1 MYEIL
6 RRSPEQPWARPELAS
21 PAMLDASPA
30 GGAIVLRLRENRS
43 HLTEPARQ
51 CFAVLVAAMMALAI
65 LPALEGYWMVPA
77 YCLATMAALTFAL
90 ERHAKSKPK
99 CESLEFAEGR
109 IRHRDDGGLAT
120 ELPVL
125 FTRLHA
131 DEATRTSLRLFL
143 KHRDRSVEICRCL
156 GLVER
161 RAMMPVI
168 AAALSQTR
176 EARR

>member
-1 MYEIL
+1 MAL
-6 RRSPEQPWARPELAS
+6 RKAARLATS
-21 PAMLDASPA
+21 
-30 GGAIVLRLRENRS
+30 GAIRNGFSAISSESRDGTVAC
-43 HLTEPARQ
+43 PAWR
-51 CFAVLVAAMMALAI
+51 
-65 LPALEGYWMVPA
+65 
-77 YCLATMAALTFAL
+77 CLATMAALTFAL

-156 GLVER
+156 GLDER

>member
-6 RRSPEQPWARPELAS
+6 RCSPERPWARPELAS

-43 HLTEPARQ
+43 QLSEPARQ

-65 LPALEGYWMVPA
+65 LPALKGYWMVPA
-77 YCLATMAALTFAL
+77 YCLAAMAALTFAL
-90 ERHAKSKPK
+90 ERHAKAKPK
-99 CESLEFAEGR
+99 CESLPFAEGV
-109 IRHRDDGGLAT
+109 IRHRDAGGQAT
-120 ELPVL
+120 ELPAL

-131 DEATRTSLRLFL
+131 DEATPTSLRLFL
-143 KHRDRSVEICRCL
+143 KHRDRSVEIGGCL
-156 GLVER
+156 GPDER

-168 AAALSQTR
+168 AAALSQ
-176 EARR
+176 ARKARP